1 MRNYLTKNTFFDSA
15 FDSLFEPV
23 YKVNKVA
30 MRTDIIEKENE
41 FELKVDLAGYK
52 KEDISL
58 NYENG
63 NLTISAKMQESECDG
78 KYLCRERSSSV
89 SRTFY
94 VGDVNKEKVKASYS
108 NGVLSVI
115 IPKEKEEKSTSISI
129 D

>member
-15 FDSLFEPV
+15 FDSLFDQV
-23 YKVNKVA
+23 YKVNKVS

-58 NYENG
+58 NYGNG
-63 NLTISAKMQESECDG
+63 TLTISAKTEESECEG

-89 SRTFY
+89 SRSYY
-94 VGDVNKEKVKASYS
+94 VGDIDKTKVKANYS
-108 NGVLSVI
+108 DGVLSVT
-115 IPKEKEEKSTSISI
+115 IPKDQEEKSTAITI

>member
-1 MRNYLTKNTFFDSA
+1 MRNYLTKNTFFDNA

-30 MRTDIIEKENE
+30 MRTDIIEKEKE

-58 NYENG
+58 DLDNG
-63 NLTISAKMQESECDG
+63 NLTISAKMQETETEG
-78 KYLCRERSSSV
+78 KYLVRERSSSV
-89 SRTFY
+89 TRTY
-94 VGDVNKEKVKASYS
+94 YIGEVDKDKIKASYS
-108 NGVLSVI
+108 GGVLSII
-115 IPKEKEEKSTSISI
+115 IPKEKEEKHTSISI

>member
-15 FDSLFEPV
+15 FDSLFDQV
-23 YKVNKVA
+23 YKVNKVS

-63 NLTISAKMQESECDG
+63 TLTISAKTEESECEG

-89 SRTFY
+89 SRSYY
-94 VGDVNKEKVKASYS
+94 VGDIDKTKVKANYS
-108 NGVLSVI
+108 DGVLSVI
-115 IPKEKEEKSTSISI
+115 IPKDQEEKSTAITI